1 MSTWSLNRF
10 SQHQFTQST
19 VELVVELVLVR
30 RTYTKTGHL
39 TLKFLLVAHDSF
51 ILNEVR
57 RTMTASILLFQ
68 SNEEDLLRKWEYTN
82 LLTFPRAWLWS
93 APVCTYIYG
102 FPSKNRV
109 FSLLSTPVRF
119 SALAPPMWI
128 TLQTPNKDEEQ
139 QMTLTENRASHIE
152 VLTRSPRFLYTKW
165 SSKNDDSLNTA
176 FSIERRR
183 LITKMGIHEPP
194 DFPSGLTMV
203 SSRLH
208 IYIRFS
214 I

>member
-93 APVCTYIYG
+93 DPVCTYIYG
-102 FPSKNRV
+102 FPSKNGFFRYCQPRCDLVHLLRLWGFFYRPRTKRRSIWKWV
-109 FSLLSTPVRF
+109 FPLLSTPMRF

-128 TLQTPNKDEEQ
+128 TLQTPNKEEEH
-139 QMTLTENRASHIE
+139 L
-152 VLTRSPRFLYTKW
+152 
-165 SSKNDDSLNTA
+165 
-176 FSIERRR
+176 
-183 LITKMGIHEPP
+183 KMG
-194 DFPSGLTMV
+194 
-203 SSRLH
+203 
-208 IYIRFS
+208 FS
-214 I
+214 AIVNPGAI

>member
-102 FPSKNRV
+102 FPSKNGFFRYCQPRCDLVHLLRLCGSHYRPRTKRRSIWKWV
-109 FSLLSTPVRF
+109 FPLLSTPMRF

-139 QMTLTENRASHIE
+139 QMTLFNDILPT
-152 VLTRSPRFLYTKW
+152 FLPTQ
-165 SSKNDDSLNTA
+165 
-176 FSIERRR
+176 
-183 LITKMGIHEPP
+183 
-194 DFPSGLTMV
+194 
-203 SSRLH
+203 
-208 IYIRFS
+208 
-214 I
+214 